1 MGPQIDLQVNYE
13 PVKMERRDPAETQ
26 RRRLYEELM
35 QGDSATANLTGAKLS
50 SVQVIDRG
58 QISSMSM
65 PSGFERGQTIGGS
78 YANNSFQDYHLKSN
92 ADVKFYFDYR
102 GSRMGAESSRLFHDL
117 LAKPAHAL
125 TAQELESMH
134 QVLGANRSNKDDF
147 RISSATTEDLNG
159 KRVLKIEGNYPKHG
173 LNARTIFVDSDGTG
187 SAVQEITFQ
196 APTAEFLKH
205 KANSD
210 NAFKSIRWK

>member
-13 PVKMERRDPAETQ
+13 PIKMERRDPAETQ

-35 QGDSATANLTGAKLS
+35 QDGAAENKLNNI
-50 SVQVIDRG
+50 QVIDRG
-58 QISSMSM
+58 QISRMSM
-65 PSGFERGQTIGGS
+65 PSGFERGQTIGGT
-78 YANNSFQDYHLKSN
+78 YANDSFQDYHLKSN

-102 GSRMGAESSRLFHDL
+102 GSRMGAQSSRSFHDL

-173 LNARTIFVDSDGTG
+173 LNARTIFVDTDGTG

-196 APTAEFLKH
+196 APAAEFLKH
-205 KANSD
+205 KASSD
-210 NAFKSIRWK
+210 NAFKSIHWK